1 MSSDGRTVGPSD
13 RNTPAPSASVH
24 PTRPTV
30 RPTVRLSDLGSIAH
44 PPDPI
49 ARVVGDQQGTVRR
62 DDEPDRA
69 TPARAVGQLPA
80 GDEVLDGRRPPALH
94 TDAHH
99 FRARRRAAVP
109 GAVIRHERVA
119 LVLGRKHRPRI
130 ERLADAGRVRLHAER
145 WELYTG

>member
-30 RPTVRLSDLGSIAH
+30 RPTVRPSDLGSIAH

-99 FRARRRAAVP
+99 FRA
-109 GAVIRHERVA
+109 
-119 LVLGRKHRPRI
+119 
-130 ERLADAGRVRLHAER
+130 
-145 WELYTG
+145 